1 MKKLL
6 SLVLSVVLLLSF
18 AACGGDSDKETD
30 GSDASKGSAA
40 GVTSI
45 KFDKESYT
53 VEVEG
58 YITLSEFVTVEPAGS
73 ALKFSSS
80 DETIAEVSS
89 SKKGEFMGVKTG
101 EVTVTATSEDGSVS
115 ATCKLVVAGLGTVVA
130 RNGTEGGITHKRWGA
145 VERPDDA
152 NAKIVVIPKDL
163 AEGTDMSKAVSFDYG
178 EPAADNSCA
187 VAYEEGYYVAKTGDT
202 GNYELKGVPEGDY
215 VGLIVCSRDYTANK
229 KYSKDT
235 ALATFKSS
243 AIAKYFTD
251 AEINTIVDSIYQ
263 LEFYVGEFTVRA
275 NEITV
280 FGHDFAPDLDE

>member
-18 AACGGDSDKETD
+18 AACGGDSDNKTD

-45 KFDKESYT
+45 KFDKDSYT

-80 DETIAEVSS
+80 DESIAEVTS

-101 EVTVTATSEDGSVS
+101 EVTVTAASEDGSVS

-152 NAKIVVIPKDL
+152 NAKIVVVPKEL
-163 AEGTDMSKAVSFDYG
+163 AAGTDMSKAVSFDYG
-178 EPAADNSCA
+178 EPAADGSCA
-187 VAYEEGYYVAKTGDT
+187 VSYEGYYVAKTGDT

-229 KYSKDT
+229 TYSKDT

-251 AEINTIVDSIYQ
+251 AEINTIVSSIYQ
-263 LEFYVGEFTVRA
+263 LEFYVGEFSVKA

-280 FGHDFAPDLDE
+280 FGHDFAPDIAE